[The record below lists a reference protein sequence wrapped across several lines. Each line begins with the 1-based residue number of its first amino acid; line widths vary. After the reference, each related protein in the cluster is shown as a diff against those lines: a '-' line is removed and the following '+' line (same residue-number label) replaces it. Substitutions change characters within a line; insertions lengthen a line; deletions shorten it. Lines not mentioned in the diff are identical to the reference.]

1 MDYLDQ
7 IGTNYLVKAPLLEYD
22 PNDYLS
28 NQCGI
33 YTTAL
38 ANGNQQA
45 ALDALWRAA
54 SHSNLLP
61 EGKQWIEADE
71 ARHYTRRL
79 GWPEI

>member
-1 MDYLDQ
+1 MDY
-7 IGTNYLVKAPLLEYD
+7 IA
-22 PNDYLS
+22 
-28 NQCGI
+28 NQHDR

-45 ALDALWRAA
+45 AFDALWRAA
-54 SHSNLLP
+54 SYNNLLP
-61 EGKQWIEADE
+61 EGKQWIEAEE